1 MVGPSL
7 SAEDRDR
14 RRRAIKTGVVLV
26 VGFSGGLIALSGNAS
41 PELIAASVVGGLVV
55 GMGLVWYLS
64 RLSPW

>member
-7 SAEDRDR
+7 SESERDR
-14 RRRAIKTGVVLV
+14 RLRAIKTAVVLV
-26 VGFSGGLIALSGNAS
+26 VGFSGGLIALSGDAS

>member
-7 SAEDRDR
+7 SESERDR
-14 RRRAIKTGVVLV
+14 RLRAIKTAVVLV
-26 VGFSGGLIALSGNAS
+26 VGFSGGLIALSGDAS
-41 PELIAASVVGGLVV
+41 PELIAASVGGGLVV